1 MSSSSA
7 VTFSLSLYSDL
18 RVVKTGGQPLLKFIL
33 RYLSRHSLN
42 LSPMEKYGE
51 WEKTRHFKSTSTTQF
66 TLCLK
71 NDYKIQKWSKKQ
83 ELGIL
88 KEGIQM
94 LANSFNPQLHIEM
107 LTEVTVLVERRLIIG
122 HT

>member
-1 MSSSSA
+1 MNDAGWFKVKRTKCHCALESNQSSDMSSSSA

-88 KEGIQM
+88 KEGIQG
-94 LANSFNPQLHIEM
+94 NK
-107 LTEVTVLVERRLIIG
+107 
-122 HT
+122 